1 MRERAGQATRASWRK
16 CTPLALCRAPRL
28 RFESV
33 LDSLD
38 GDGVRRWCATGL
50 AGLREHQREI
60 DELNVFPVPDGD
72 TGTNLVLTF
81 AAAHDHMLT
90 EPPGDL
96 ATTMSGFARGAL
108 LGARGN
114 SGVIMSQLLAG
125 FARTCGLAARGRDLA
140 VGLRSAA
147 DAAYAAVTAPV
158 EGTILSV
165 ARAAGLAATD
175 ADSDDLEA
183 VAVAAATAAAGALAK
198 TPDQL
203 PELARA
209 GVVDAGGRGLLVFLD
224 ALVEVVTGRPVLRR
238 AGSERGSAG
247 AAARISG
254 LARETGSSAYAF
266 EVQFLLDAHGVAV
279 DTLRTELA
287 GLGDSLVIV
296 GTGSHGSQD
305 ALPPTWNIHVHVNDV
320 GAAIEAGVRAGRPHR
335 ISVTHFD
342 DQIAASRQ
350 AELSSAAV
358 GAGQG
363 STVPANDLKSTDAF
377 EPAVIARREPSDEAR
392 PRRAT
397 VVVATGAGLAAL
409 FDAEG
414 AAVVRGPNPSTAEIL
429 ATIRGTGA
437 ARVVVL
443 PDVAATQGPASA
455 AAQEARKD
463 RIRVAVVPIRSPMQA
478 LAALAV
484 RDAGRRFDDDVI
496 AMAEAAG
503 ACRYAEVTYASREAI
518 TVAGRCQ
525 AGDVLALV
533 DGEVNLIG
541 SDLGRTCRDLLDRLL
556 TAGGELVTLLTG
568 KQAPSDLAPM
578 LEAHLAQHWPFVEA
592 HVYHGGQPHHPLL
605 VGIE

>member
-1 MRERAGQATRASWRK
+1 
-16 CTPLALCRAPRL
+16 
-28 RFESV
+28 
-33 LDSLD
+33 
-38 GDGVRRWCATGL
+38 
-50 AGLREHQREI
+50 
-60 DELNVFPVPDGD
+60 
-72 TGTNLVLTF
+72 
-81 AAAHDHMLT
+81 
-90 EPPGDL
+90 
-96 ATTMSGFARGAL
+96 
-108 LGARGN
+108 
-114 SGVIMSQLLAG
+114 MSQLLAG
-125 FARTCGLAARGRDLA
+125 FARTCGLAGAGGRDLA
-140 VGLRSAA
+140 IGLRAAA
-147 DAAYAAVTAPV
+147 DAAYEAVAAPV

-165 ARAAGLAATD
+165 ARAAGLAASD

-224 ALVEVVTGRPVLRR
+224 ALVEVVTGRPVPAR
-238 AGSERGSAG
+238 AGSARGSTG
-247 AAARISG
+247 AARTSG

-279 DTLRTELA
+279 DALRSELA
-287 GLGDSLVIV
+287 GLGDSLVVV
-296 GTGSHGSQD
+296 GTGSHGSD
-305 ALPPTWNIHVHVNDV
+305 DSMPPTWNVHVHVNDV

-342 DQIAASRQ
+342 DQIAASSRE
-350 AELSSAAV
+350 AALPSAAV
-358 GAGQG
+358 AVEHA
-363 STVPANDLKSTDAF
+363 STVPANDLEPADAF
-377 EPAVIARREPSDEAR
+377 EPAAIASPDASGRAR

-397 VVVATGAGLAAL
+397 VVVATGGGLAAL

-429 ATIRGTGA
+429 AAIRGTGA

-463 RIRVAVVPIRSPMQA
+463 HIRVAVVPIRSPMQA

-533 DGEVNLIG
+533 EGEVNLIG
-541 SDLGRTCRDLLDRLL
+541 TDLGQTCRDLLDRLL

-568 KQAPSDLAPM
+568 KQAPTDLAPM

-592 HVYHGGQPHHPLL
+592 QVYHGGQPHHPLL